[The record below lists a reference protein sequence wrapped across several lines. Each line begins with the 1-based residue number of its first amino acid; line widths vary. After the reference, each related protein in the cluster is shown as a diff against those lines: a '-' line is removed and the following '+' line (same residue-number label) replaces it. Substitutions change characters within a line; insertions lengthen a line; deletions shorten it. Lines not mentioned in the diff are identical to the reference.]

1 MDLSLLLCSFLCA
14 FLLSLGDVQGTTT
27 DGQRSD
33 AQSKAADIASS
44 LFVTLRNIAFS
55 EHKLKDNTKVDSR
68 FLLLM
73 PGKVLNYFDYYP
85 GDEYKNF
92 IQVRIIIYVYN
103 C

>member
-1 MDLSLLLCSFLCA
+1 MNLSLLLCSFLCT
-14 FLLSLGDVQGTTT
+14 FLSLGDVRGTT

-92 IQVRIIIYVYN
+92 IQVRII
-103 C
+103 